1 MIEIPQK
8 DYEKL
13 KESEERFKSLVK
25 TSPDAVTVSDLEGKI
40 TEVSK
45 QTLTLH
51 GYSSEKEIIGKS
63 AFELIA
69 AEDHEKALAN
79 LQRTLKEG
87 IITNQEYTLVRKD
100 GSRFIGELNASV
112 IRDSSGQPKAFI
124 ATTRDITMRKLAEG
138 DLLESEQLYRTVAEY
153 SPDYIFIVDAQLRIH
168 YVNSSAAQQVGSEAD
183 KLIGKAV
190 GDFLP
195 PLLIERAQWDIKRV
209 LESGEAMSAEAMV
222 PFPGHPSWLDV
233 RLIPLKE
240 KSGEARLVLGIAR
253 DMTKHKQLEDELM
266 EKMKQL
272 KEFNDLAVGR
282 ELKMIELEKEIQRL
296 KSSSK

>member
-195 PLLIERAQWDIKRV
+195 PLLIERAQWDIK
-209 LESGEAMSAEAMV
+209 ECWS
-222 PFPGHPSWLDV
+222 
-233 RLIPLKE
+233 
-240 KSGEARLVLGIAR
+240 LVKR
-253 DMTKHKQLEDELM
+253 
-266 EKMKQL
+266 
-272 KEFNDLAVGR
+272 
-282 ELKMIELEKEIQRL
+282 
-296 KSSSK
+296 

>member
-1 MIEIPQK
+1 M
-8 DYEKL
+8 
-13 KESEERFKSLVK
+13 
-25 TSPDAVTVSDLEGKI
+25 
-40 TEVSK
+40 
-45 QTLTLH
+45 
-51 GYSSEKEIIGKS
+51 
-63 AFELIA
+63 
-69 AEDHEKALAN
+69 
-79 LQRTLKEG
+79 
-87 IITNQEYTLVRKD
+87 
-100 GSRFIGELNASV
+100 
-112 IRDSSGQPKAFI
+112 
-124 ATTRDITMRKLAEG
+124 
-138 DLLESEQLYRTVAEY
+138 
-153 SPDYIFIVDAQLRIH
+153 
-168 YVNSSAAQQVGSEAD
+168 
-183 KLIGKAV
+183 
-190 GDFLP
+190 
-195 PLLIERAQWDIKRV
+195 